1 MIAAALQ
8 TARSGSKSVKN
19 KNISIVAGKPL
30 FMHNLEAALNCE
42 LVNNVFVSTDC
53 DFIIKNSPDQVG
65 IIKRPTHLCKDDS
78 SHQEAMQHGL
88 LEIENIL
95 NKQVDFFILL
105 LGNSIIKDHKKIDE
119 AIRILKENK
128 EYDSVVTVSKF
139 NMFNPFRAFNIIDG
153 QLNNFI
159 KNYSSA
165 ENINSNDKNVF
176 GDFYYL
182 NGEFQVMRRKSIL
195 SEGHPPFKWMGDKIY
210 PMVLENNME
219 IDALWQLEYLR
230 RMND

>member
-1 MIAAALQ
+1 MISVALQ

-19 KNISIVAGKPL
+19 KNISIVAEKPL
-30 FMHNLEAALNCE
+30 FKHNLEAALNCE
-42 LVNNVFVSTDC
+42 LVDNVFVSTDC
-53 DFIIKNSPDQVG
+53 EFIIKNSPDQV
-65 IIKRPTHLCKDDS
+65 IIIERPPHLCRDDS

-88 LEIENIL
+88 VEIENIL
-95 NKQVDFFILL
+95 NKEIDFFILL
-105 LGNSIIKDHKKIDE
+105 LGNSKIRDHKKIDE
-119 AIRILKENK
+119 AIRILQENQ
-128 EYDSVVTVSKF
+128 EFDSVVTVSKF
-139 NMFNPFRAFNIIDG
+139 NMFNPFRAFNIVEG

-159 KNYSSA
+159 KNYS
-165 ENINSNDKNVF
+165 NNKVINSNDKDVF

-195 SEGHPPFKWMGDKIY
+195 SEGPPPFRWMGEKIY

-219 IDALWQLEYLR
+219 IDAPWQLEYLR